1 MVVVC
6 SGETLANANPSLQIN
21 AWAVYNR
28 ENKTSMTQKEFIK
41 SVALGLIRESNPML
55 ARELSVP
62 SSHSSDTESD
72 DVLSP
77 AAREVTPAARFFCS
91 KPKKASIAKSKK
103 YK

>member
-1 MVVVC
+1 MAN
-6 SGETLANANPSLQIN
+6 ETLANSNPILQIN
-21 AWAVYNR
+21 AWAVYNW

-41 SVALGLIRESNPML
+41 SAALGMLRESNPVL

-62 SSHSSDTESD
+62 SQHSSDTESD

-91 KPKKASIAKSKK
+91 KPEKASIAKSKK